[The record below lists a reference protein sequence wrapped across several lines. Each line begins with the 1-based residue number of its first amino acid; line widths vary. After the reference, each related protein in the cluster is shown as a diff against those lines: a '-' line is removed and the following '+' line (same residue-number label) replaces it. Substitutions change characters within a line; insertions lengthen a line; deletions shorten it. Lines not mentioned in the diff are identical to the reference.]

1 MSTSNKSSTNDK
13 KKYYKK
19 VVTFSVIL
27 STKDT
32 DVLKNDEL
40 LKQLAYLN
48 NYGHI
53 DRILLDIGAQDSSEN
68 VLPDDTLSNNKN
80 IKEEFASNIKFN
92 LNNIPV
98 GNKYVFLTDDIK
110 RLDNNK
116 FDSIRDKNIV
126 PIVCKNTKIYE
137 MVKFL
142 QRLRFENVILENKSR
157 ERNVYLH
164 VNMDKPE
171 GKKFNNLHKFQKS
184 SKVLGRIKRYM
195 ETKLGELSTYKGYYG
210 LLKNNSHDHKVVNN
224 SRNQLPP
231 EIPGQNLESYNKS
244 KLTINI
250 GLEHNDKF
258 DVNIHINNDN
268 CKFVEHLILGERED
282 RLPNRVVNYL
292 EGRRESKPTRKHT
305 AKVKRKDRSEQS
317 TRRRRTIKK
326 KDITKVE
333 LKMNTAATNNFKDY
347 AKTLEQVDG
356 DGRLK
361 EYSKLKQK
369 LSYLNMKKGE
379 LEQDIKNVKD
389 NITVLEEKMPKQQ
402 VGELQN
408 FIKNEKLP
416 ENARNILDSPNK
428 ENKTLLPL
436 TNSGRNNLMKKVR
449 MHEATTEQ
457 QDKRQKERK
466 QENLKHK
473 VKKQLSK
480 LGKTKKKG
488 LLAGIA
494 RIATR
499 FKRKRTKKQ
508 GEK

>member
-27 STKDT
+27 STEDT

-53 DRILLDIGAQDSSEN
+53 DRILLDIGGSEN
-68 VLPDDTLSNNKN
+68 TEKALPDDTLSNHKN
-80 IKEEFASNIKFN
+80 IKEEFASNMKFN
-92 LNNIPV
+92 LNDIPV

-110 RLDNNK
+110 RLDNKKYN
-116 FDSIRDKNIV
+116 SIRDKNIV
-126 PIVCKNTKIYE
+126 PIVCETTKIYE

-195 ETKLGELSTYKGYYG
+195 ETKLGELSTNKGYYG
-210 LLKNNSHDHKVVNN
+210 LLKNHRYVRKVVNN
-224 SRNQLPP
+224 SRNELPSG
-231 EIPGQNLESYNKS
+231 ILGQNLGQYNKT

-268 CKFVEHLILGERED
+268 CKFVEHLILGEREGI
-282 RLPNRVVNYL
+282 LPIRVVNYL
-292 EGRRESKPTRKHT
+292 KGERESKPTRKHT
-305 AKVKRKDRSEQS
+305 AKFKRKDRSEQS

-333 LKMNTAATNNFKDY
+333 LKGNTAATNNFKKY
-347 AKTLEQVDG
+347 GNALEQVDG

-361 EYSKLKQK
+361 KYSKLKQK

-379 LEQDIKNVKD
+379 LEQDIKNVEE
-389 NITVLEEKMPKQQ
+389 NITDLENKMPKQQ
-402 VGELQN
+402 VEQLQN
-408 FIKNEKLP
+408 FIKKEKLSD
-416 ENARNILDSPNK
+416 NDKKKLDSLNK
-428 ENKTLLPL
+428 EENKKL
-436 TNSGRNNLMKKVR
+436 TNSVRNNLMKKVR
-449 MHEATTEQ
+449 KHEATSEQ
-457 QDKRQKERK
+457 QGKRQKERSDK
-466 QENLKHK
+466 EKALAEKMLKEK
-473 VKKQLSK
+473 E
-480 LGKTKKKG
+480 TKKKG
-488 LLAGIA
+488 LLA
-494 RIATR
+494 RIADR
-499 FKRKRTKKQ
+499 FTRKRTKKQ
-508 GEK
+508 GKK